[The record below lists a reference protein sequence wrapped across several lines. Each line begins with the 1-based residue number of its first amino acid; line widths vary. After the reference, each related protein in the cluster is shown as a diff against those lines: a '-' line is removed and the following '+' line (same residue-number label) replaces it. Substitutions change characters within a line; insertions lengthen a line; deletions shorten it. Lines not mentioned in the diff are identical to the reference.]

1 MSSIFT
7 APSPADEARGR
18 CIMSE
23 LEITL
28 EQLLESRDKRAEF
41 QTILLR
47 GYGTPLVSF
56 TVNMPG
62 KVKKNHRSKAVFDAG
77 VEAIRE
83 SLAGSV
89 VYYKLLDNVTGP
101 EGYFAVD
108 MDVHELKTAMC
119 RIEDEHPLGR
129 LMDIDV
135 LSAPGKHIS
144 RTALGQQPR
153 KCLVCG
159 GMAAACTRSRAHPVE
174 QLLAVIDQ
182 LLEDAQ

>member
-1 MSSIFT
+1 MHET
-7 APSPADEARGR
+7 
-18 CIMSE
+18 
-23 LEITL
+23 EITL

-41 QTILLR
+41 QTILLN

-62 KVKKNHRSKAVFDAG
+62 KVKKNHRSARVFEAG

-83 SLAGSV
+83 SLAGHI
-89 VYYKLLDNVTGP
+89 VYYKLLDNLTGP

-108 MDVHELKTAMC
+108 MAVDELKTAMC
-119 RIEDEHPLGR
+119 RIEDQHPLGR

-135 LSAPGKHIS
+135 LSAPGKHVS
-144 RTALGQQPR
+144 RTELGRQPR

-159 GMAAACTRSRAHPVE
+159 GMAAACTRRRAHPVE
-174 QLLAVIDQ
+174 QLIAAIDQ
-182 LLEDAQ
+182 LLKEAQ